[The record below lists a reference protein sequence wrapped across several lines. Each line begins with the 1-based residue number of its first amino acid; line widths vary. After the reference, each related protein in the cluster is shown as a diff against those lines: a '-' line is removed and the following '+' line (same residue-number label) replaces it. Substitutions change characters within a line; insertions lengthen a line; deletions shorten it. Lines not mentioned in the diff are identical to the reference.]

1 MAKGK
6 FDAEKKVPQKE
17 FGNPFAIKDR
27 PDTEGKF
34 AAPRS
39 GKLWPILAAVAGV
52 AVLAVGILLVVK
64 GIQKEASPTDP
75 AETRGLS
82 KAALLEQAQRI
93 DTLLHRDLTL
103 TLEPEAAPGSGSEAP
118 IVITVPQD
126 ESGAGVD
133 LLKLQTDL
141 EAGTGKLKGDHYE
154 LDLLSYMTLQEDRL
168 QNLAEDISRQYSSD
182 YQDTQVT
189 ENPGAESPTPTRT
202 EPEESEPSQSSET
215 EAPESHPTA
224 LELTVGSVGR
234 DLAAKDIVKVL
245 ESAYQEVFS
254 SETSESLEPR
264 LRYTVQF
271 PERLDA
277 DALYAQYCKEPQ
289 DAYLDPDTGA
299 LHEGVAGYGFDLEA
313 LRQQLAQA
321 KPGDKL
327 RVELKPMEP
336 AMDGEALMATLFQD
350 VLGEAHTV
358 HSAISNRTTNLKLAC
373 AAIDGTI
380 VMPGKIFSFNKT
392 VGERTEAKG
401 YKEAIAYVSGGAS
414 KPEVGGGI
422 CQVASSIYY
431 ATLQAD
437 LKSVERSPHM
447 YLVDY
452 VPKGMDTTIYWGYL
466 DYKFENN
473 SPYPLKVEA
482 SVSDGKVH
490 IVLRGTEW
498 KDYTVELSSKVLDTT
513 PWETVYQNVSSDSG
527 YYNGE
532 VISTPY
538 TGYRVVTYK
547 TLVDKQ
553 TNQKLETSEIA
564 VSSYRKRDKV
574 IAKVIYTPKPTQPTQ
589 PTQPPTEPP
598 APDPEP
604 SEDESENSGG

>member
-27 PDTEGKF
+27 PATEGKF

-118 IVITVPQD
+118 IVITVSQD

-189 ENPGAESPTPTRT
+189 ENPGAESPAPTKT

-215 EAPESHPTA
+215 EAPETETPESLPTA
-224 LELTVGSVGR
+224 LELTVGRVGR

-271 PERLDA
+271 PEILDA
-277 DALYAQYCKEPQ
+277 DALYA
-289 DAYLDPDTGA
+289 
-299 LHEGVAGYGFDLEA
+299 
-313 LRQQLAQA
+313 
-321 KPGDKL
+321 
-327 RVELKPMEP
+327 
-336 AMDGEALMATLFQD
+336 
-350 VLGEAHTV
+350 
-358 HSAISNRTTNLKLAC
+358 
-373 AAIDGTI
+373 
-380 VMPGKIFSFNKT
+380 
-392 VGERTEAKG
+392 
-401 YKEAIAYVSGGAS
+401 
-414 KPEVGGGI
+414 
-422 CQVASSIYY
+422 
-431 ATLQAD
+431 
-437 LKSVERSPHM
+437 
-447 YLVDY
+447 
-452 VPKGMDTTIYWGYL
+452 
-466 DYKFENN
+466 
-473 SPYPLKVEA
+473 
-482 SVSDGKVH
+482 
-490 IVLRGTEW
+490 
-498 KDYTVELSSKVLDTT
+498 
-513 PWETVYQNVSSDSG
+513 
-527 YYNGE
+527 
-532 VISTPY
+532 
-538 TGYRVVTYK
+538 
-547 TLVDKQ
+547 
-553 TNQKLETSEIA
+553 
-564 VSSYRKRDKV
+564 
-574 IAKVIYTPKPTQPTQ
+574 
-589 PTQPPTEPP
+589 
-598 APDPEP
+598 
-604 SEDESENSGG
+604 